1 MTLIL
6 FMNYKEI
13 SQKGYDLFNAGDM
26 ETFFND
32 FVDDNITW
40 TFPGDKHP
48 LSGTHKGKQAM
59 MEQMAKI
66 PGLWDNFSVEAEF
79 MIAEGNKVFTKC
91 NAKADGMDT
100 IFGHYAEY
108 SDEGKLKFFL
118 TFDDTL
124 SMFNAMK

>member
-1 MTLIL
+1 
-6 FMNYKEI
+6 MNYKEI
-13 SQKGYDLFNAGDM
+13 SQKGYNLFNAGDM

-66 PGLWDNFSVEAEF
+66 PGLWYNFSVEAEF

-108 SDEGKLKFFL
+108 TDEGKLKYFL

>member
-1 MTLIL
+1 
-6 FMNYKEI
+6 
-13 SQKGYDLFNAGDM
+13 
-26 ETFFND
+26 
-32 FVDDNITW
+32 
-40 TFPGDKHP
+40 
-48 LSGTHKGKQAM
+48 M
-59 MEQMAKI
+59 MEQMSKI

-100 IFGHYAEY
+100 VFGHYAEY
-108 SDEGKLKFFL
+108 SDEGKLKYFI

>member
-1 MTLIL
+1 
-6 FMNYKEI
+6 MNYKEI

-40 TFPGDKHP
+40 KFPGDNHP
-48 LSGTHKGKQAM
+48 LSGTHEGKQAM

-108 SDEGKLKFFL
+108 TEEGKLKTFI

-124 SMFNAMK
+124 SLFNAMK

>member
-1 MTLIL
+1 
-6 FMNYKEI
+6 MNYKEI
-13 SQKGYDLFNAGDM
+13 SQRGYDLFNAGDM

-59 MEQMAKI
+59 IEQMAKI

-79 MIAEGNKVFTKC
+79 MISEGNKVFTKC
-91 NAKADGMDT
+91 NAKADGRDT

>member
-1 MTLIL
+1 
-6 FMNYKEI
+6 MNYKEI

-26 ETFFND
+26 ETFFKD

-40 TFPGDKHP
+40 IFPGDKHP
-48 LSGTHKGKQAM
+48 LSGTHRGKQAM
-59 MEQMAKI
+59 MEQMSKI

-91 NAKADGMDT
+91 NAKANGMDT
-100 IFGHYAEY
+100 VFGHYAEY
-108 SDEGKLKFFL
+108 SDEGKLKYFL

-124 SMFNAMK
+124 RMFNAMK

>member
-1 MTLIL
+1 
-6 FMNYKEI
+6 MNYKEI

-32 FVDDNITW
+32 FVDDNIAW
-40 TFPGDKHP
+40 TFPGDRHP

-108 SDEGKLKFFL
+108 TDEGKLKTFI

-124 SMFNAMK
+124 SLFNAMK

>member
-1 MTLIL
+1 
-6 FMNYKEI
+6 MNYKEI

-91 NAKADGMDT
+91 NAKADGMNT
-100 IFGHYAEY
+100 IFGHYSEY
-108 SDEGKLKFFL
+108 TDEGKQKTFI

-124 SMFNAMK
+124 SLFNAMK

>member
-1 MTLIL
+1 
-6 FMNYKEI
+6 MNYKEI
-13 SQKGYDLFNAGDM
+13 SQKGYDLFNAGDL
-26 ETFFND
+26 ETFFNEL
-32 FVDDNITW
+32 VDDNITW

-66 PGLWDNFSVEAEF
+66 PGLCDNFNVEAEF
-79 MIAEGNKVFTKC
+79 MIAEGDKVFTKC

-100 IFGHYAEY
+100 IFGHYAECT
-108 SDEGKLKFFL
+108 DEGKLKYFL
-118 TFDDTL
+118 SFDDTL

>member
-1 MTLIL
+1 
-6 FMNYKEI
+6 MNYKEI

-26 ETFFND
+26 ETFFNE

-91 NAKADGMDT
+91 NAKANGMDT

-108 SDEGKLKFFL
+108 TDEGIKLAKR
-118 TFDDTL
+118 
-124 SMFNAMK
+124 FNYKSIMDMWR

>member
-1 MTLIL
+1 
-6 FMNYKEI
+6 MNYKEI

-66 PGLWDNFSVEAEF
+66 PGLWDNFTVEAEF

-100 IFGHYAEY
+100 IFGHYAECT
-108 SDEGKLKFFL
+108 DEGKLKYFL

>member
-1 MTLIL
+1 
-6 FMNYKEI
+6 MNYKEI
-13 SQKGYDLFNAGDM
+13 AQKGYDLFNSGDM

-32 FVDDNITW
+32 FIDDNITW
-40 TFPGDKHP
+40 IHPGDKLP
-48 LSGTHKGKQAM
+48 ISGTHKGKQAM
-59 MEQMAKI
+59 MEQFAKI
-66 PGLWDNFSVEAEF
+66 PDLLDNFSVEPEF

-91 NAKADGMDT
+91 NAKADGMNT

-108 SDEGKLKFFL
+108 TDEGKLKTFL

>member
-1 MTLIL
+1 
-6 FMNYKEI
+6 MNYKEI

-32 FVDDNITW
+32 FIDDDITW
-40 TFPGDKHP
+40 IHPGDKLP
-48 LSGTHKGKQAM
+48 VSGTHKGKQAM
-59 MEQMAKI
+59 MDQFAKI
-66 PGLWDNFSVEAEF
+66 PELWDNFSVEAEF

-108 SDEGKLKFFL
+108 TDEGKLKYFL